1 MSSSYIIPS
10 QNGLHPHKHQRLTEA
25 STAAA
30 ATTRKALPP
39 QGDLLDVRIEEIDT
53 SCYGNPSIASG
64 SFGDV
69 TIALYCQ
76 RMLQQQLS
84 HEKNDDSGSFDASCC
99 WGYAAVK
106 TIRNAVLSTGAHA
119 GSSLGCS
126 WCFVCGSD
134 IVEDQPSC
142 CDTMVVL
149 TREAFSE
156 LAILRDLAG
165 DHPCIVPLL
174 AVYPSR
180 NNVSQGTGLSLVF
193 PYCLTDLASVI
204 ELRRCS
210 VGPGREMISESVV
223 KTVIRDILLALAY
236 CHENGIVHGDVNP
249 ANFMISSRG
258 RIQLADFGLAVAC
271 SDEKLPSHALCTI
284 NYRAPEVMLG
294 KTTPHYS
301 LDIWAAGTI
310 LCELLTLHTT
320 FMGRS
325 DIDVLNNI
333 FDAFG
338 TPSDSLWPDAL
349 SLPNYSK
356 LHGYFDPREP
366 KELVTI
372 VPRAGACH
380 ELRDVLQATLE
391 LDPSSRS
398 SAAMCV
404 DLPWFLSKPYQ
415 APTHQVMGELVP
427 EELMVPSVFFPDH
440 KDGKIYL
447 DAAKQHAVSIAMARR
462 AATQRAYSDEAG
474 EWWLGPTLFK
484 AE

>member
-10 QNGLHPHKHQRLTEA
+10 QNGFHEHQRLTEV

-30 ATTRKALPP
+30 ATTSKVPPP
-39 QGDLLDVRIEEIDT
+39 QQNFLDVRIEEIDS

-69 TIALYCQ
+69 TIALCCQ
-76 RMLQQQLS
+76 RMSQQRLS
-84 HEKNDDSGSFDASCC
+84 LKNDDSGTSDAICC

-106 TIRNAVLSTGAHA
+106 TIRNAVLRTGAPA
-119 GSSLGCS
+119 DSPLGRS

-134 IVEDQPSC
+134 IVQDQTSC
-142 CDTMVVL
+142 RDTMVVL

-180 NNVSQGTGLSLVF
+180 NSASKGTGLSLVF

-204 ELRRCS
+204 ELRGCS
-210 VGPGREMISESVV
+210 VGPIGEMIPDSVI
-223 KTVIRDILLALAY
+223 KTVIRDVLLALAY

-249 ANFMISSRG
+249 ANFLISSDG

-284 NYRAPEVMLG
+284 NYRAPEVLLG

-301 LDIWAAGTI
+301 LDIWAAGII
-310 LCELLTLHTT
+310 LCELLTLHST

-333 FDAFG
+333 FDVLG
-338 TPSDSLWPDAL
+338 TPSEHLWPDAM

-356 LHGYFDPREP
+356 LHDFFDPREP

-372 VPRAGACH
+372 VPWAGMCH
-380 ELRDVLQATLE
+380 ELRDVLQATIA

-404 DLPWFLSKPYQ
+404 DMPWFLSKPYQ
-415 APTHQVMGELVP
+415 APTQEVMGELVP
-427 EELMVPSVFFPDH
+427 EELIVPSVFFPDH
-440 KDGKIYL
+440 KDGKIDL
-447 DAAKQHAVSIAMARR
+447 DGAKQRAVSIAMSRR

-474 EWWLGPTLFK
+474 EWWLGPMLFK